1 MNLIEV
7 LIPYLF
13 VIVAFLLLLPL
24 KAFVSFLASKT
35 IPSIF
40 RKSEMGAGVTDKRRI
55 GIHNLNQAEYV
66 FRFVFSGL
74 FFFMLIYTFISH
86 SHYFIRANP
95 SINYQ
100 SAIKSSKIV
109 IAFGFGIEKDKN
121 GNLTAGAANDS
132 IMHWIS
138 ENTQAEYIIAQK
150 GCTLSKFINYEIPLI
165 EMHPHNDSVYINTFE
180 AAKYALNKLDSLYK
194 TDEIKNNQV
203 LVVAHGMQL
212 ERAAWILKKMY
223 EKRNN
228 KSSYQFIVPK
238 MPSIPFPLNSNQ
250 FHTRNKFIYRLIELY
265 ISRPRDYFHFLFM
278 DNSS

>member
-35 IPSIF
+35 IPPIF
-40 RKSEMGAGVTDKRRI
+40 RKSEMGAGVSDKRRI
-55 GIHNLNQAEYV
+55 GIHNLNQPEYV

-74 FFFMLIYTFISH
+74 FFFMLIYTFISY

-95 SINYQ
+95 SKNYL
-100 SAIKSSKIV
+100 SGIKQANVV
-109 IAFGFGIEKDKN
+109 IAFGFGVEKDKN
-121 GNLTAGAANDS
+121 GNLFAGEANDS
-132 IMHWIS
+132 IMQWIS
-138 ENTQAEYIIAQK
+138 ENTDTKYIIAQK
-150 GCTLSKFINYEIPLI
+150 GCTLSKFINAGVRVI

-194 TDEIKNNQV
+194 TGEIKNNQV
-203 LVVAHGMQL
+203 LVVVHDMQL
-212 ERAAWILKKMY
+212 ERAAWILKKMH
-223 EKRNN
+223 EKKNN

-250 FHTRNKFIYRLIELY
+250 FHTRNKFIYRVIELY

-278 DNSS
+278 DN